1 MDSMVDHT
9 IILNPTAGKGNKAMT
24 GIEYAKKCLDDLN
37 VSYKIFETE
46 YAQHA
51 IELARQC
58 AKDGYRV
65 LAAGGD
71 GTHNETLHGVI
82 TSNTGALCGFI
93 PIGSGNDIP
102 GAIGIRPDIKRAC
115 EIIAEG
121 KSSKS
126 DIGLAKTDR
135 GIERYF
141 LGIGSQGFDAE
152 VARRANLPGA
162 SKNYNSIVIKSLFSW
177 KSKELKIVMDNDTYE
192 GFANLT
198 AVGNGPTYGGWMYV
212 CQQARVD
219 DGIFHISVADIGKLK
234 LLFQFKRMYKAK
246 LLPHPNV
253 HEYTST
259 KVRIEMKNPEE
270 PNPYHCQVDGEVIGN
285 VPVSYECIKDG
296 YEFIRPEI
304 DEVAEAFKEKYGRYF
319 YEYAE

>member
-1 MDSMVDHT
+1 MVDHA
-9 IILNPTAGKGNKAMT
+9 IIFNPIAGGAEKARKD
-24 GIEYAKKCLDDLN
+24 IEFARKCLDDLN
-37 VSYKIFETE
+37 VSYKIFATE

-65 LAAGGD
+65 IAAGGD

-82 TSNTGALCGFI
+82 TSKSGALCGFI
-93 PIGSGNDIP
+93 PLGSGNDIP
-102 GAIGIRPDIKRAC
+102 GAIGIKPDVKRAC

-121 KSSKS
+121 KSSKA
-126 DIGLAKTDR
+126 DIGLAVTDS

-162 SKNYNSIVIKSLFSW
+162 SKNYNAIVMKAVFAW
-177 KSKELKIVMDNDTYE
+177 KSKEIKVTMDNGVYE
-192 GFANLT
+192 GMANLT

-212 CQQARVD
+212 CQRARVN
-219 DGIFHISVADIGKLK
+219 DGIFHISVVDIGKLK
-234 LLFQFKRMYKAK
+234 LLLQFKRMYKAK

-253 HEYTST
+253 YEYTSK
-259 KVRIEMKNPEE
+259 KVRIEMKNQEE
-270 PNPYHCQVDGEVIGN
+270 SSPYYCQVDGEVIGN
-285 VPVSYECIKDG
+285 LPVNYECIKDG

-319 YEYAE
+319 YECEE

>member
-1 MDSMVDHT
+1 MTDHA
-9 IILNPTAGKGNKAMT
+9 IIFNPTAGGVEKAKQ
-24 GIEYAKKCLDDLN
+24 GIDIACKYLDDLK
-37 VSYKIFETE
+37 VSYKIFATDH
-46 YAQHA
+46 AQHA

-65 LAAGGD
+65 IAAGGD

-82 TSNTGALCGFI
+82 TSKTGALCGFI
-93 PIGSGNDIP
+93 PLGSGNDIP

-121 KSSKS
+121 KSSKA
-126 DIGLAKTDR
+126 DIGLGVTDS

-162 SKNYNSIVIKSLFSW
+162 SKNYNAIVMKTVFSW
-177 KSKELKIVMDNDTYE
+177 KSKEIKVTMDNEIYE
-192 GFANLT
+192 GLANLT

-212 CQQARVD
+212 CQRAKVN
-219 DGIFHISVADIGKLK
+219 DGIFHISIVDIGKLK
-234 LLFQFKRMYKAK
+234 LLMQFKRMYKAK

-253 HEYTST
+253 YEYTSK
-259 KVRIEMKNPEE
+259 KVRIEMKDPKES
-270 PNPYHCQVDGEVIGN
+270 NPYYCQVDGEVLGH
-285 VPVSYECIKDG
+285 VPVNYECIKDG

-319 YEYAE
+319 YECEY